1 MTRLRISTSTK
12 YGVLRFL
19 LATGLLY
26 YVFIHMNELDAIQQ
40 QMAAL
45 GIDVSSPTQ
54 EAPMYDETAWLT
66 PEDEAMFAPG
76 GELAVEET
84 IEEVPTEGELEMPAY
99 DIEEL
104 KIDIQPMLQW
114 LPKEEF
120 ANLIIWMAEQFNLL
134 NSEDNA

>member
-1 MTRLRISTSTK
+1 
-12 YGVLRFL
+12 
-19 LATGLLY
+19 
-26 YVFIHMNELDAIQQ
+26 MNELDAIQQ

-45 GIDVSSPTQ
+45 GLDVSPEAQ
-54 EAPMYDETAWLT
+54 AQAPMYDETVMLS

-76 GELAVEET
+76 GELAIEETVEE
-84 IEEVPTEGELEMPAY
+84 IPTEGELPLEMPAY

-104 KIDIQPMLQW
+104 KIDIQPMLQG

-134 NSEDNA
+134 NSENNA

>member
-1 MTRLRISTSTK
+1 
-12 YGVLRFL
+12 
-19 LATGLLY
+19 
-26 YVFIHMNELDAIQQ
+26 MNELDAIQQ

-45 GIDVSSPTQ
+45 GIDVSPDAQTQ
-54 EAPMYDETAWLT
+54 APMYDETAMLS

-76 GELAVEET
+76 GELA
-84 IEEVPTEGELEMPAY
+84 IEEQYEENPAEGELPLEMPEY

-120 ANLIIWMAEQFNLL
+120 ANLIIWMSEQFNLL
-134 NSEDNA
+134 NSQNNA

>member
-1 MTRLRISTSTK
+1 
-12 YGVLRFL
+12 
-19 LATGLLY
+19 
-26 YVFIHMNELDAIQQ
+26 MNELDAIQQ

-45 GIDVSSPTQ
+45 GIDVSPEAQ
-54 EAPMYDETAWLT
+54 AEAPMYDETVMLT

-84 IEEVPTEGELEMPAY
+84 IEEIPTEGELPMEMPAY

-120 ANLIIWMAEQFNLL
+120 ANLIIWMSEQFNLL
-134 NSEDNA
+134 NSENNA

>member
-1 MTRLRISTSTK
+1 
-12 YGVLRFL
+12 
-19 LATGLLY
+19 
-26 YVFIHMNELDAIQQ
+26 MNELDAIQQ

-45 GIDVSSPTQ
+45 GIDVSPEAQ
-54 EAPMYDETAWLT
+54 AQAPMYDEAASLS

-76 GELAVEET
+76 GELAVEGMT
-84 IEEVPTEGELEMPAY
+84 EEVPTEGELPTEMPAY

-134 NSEDNA
+134 NAQDNA

>member
-1 MTRLRISTSTK
+1 
-12 YGVLRFL
+12 
-19 LATGLLY
+19 
-26 YVFIHMNELDAIQQ
+26 MNELDAIQE

-45 GIDVSSPTQ
+45 GIDVSP
-54 EAPMYDETAWLT
+54 EAQAQAPVYDESVMLT

-76 GELAVEET
+76 GELAIEETVEE
-84 IEEVPTEGELEMPAY
+84 IPTEGELPLEMPAY

-134 NSEDNA
+134 NSENNA

>member
-1 MTRLRISTSTK
+1 LLI
-12 YGVLRFL
+12 L
-19 LATGLLY
+19 LATGLLH
-26 YVFIHMNELDAIQQ
+26 YVIIHMNELDAIQQ

-45 GIDVSSPTQ
+45 GIDVSPQTQ
-54 EAPMYDETAWLT
+54 AQAPMYDESAGLT

-76 GELAVEET
+76 GELAIEES

-104 KIDIQPMLQW
+104 KIDIGPMLQW

-120 ANLIIWMAEQFNLL
+120 ANLIIRMAEQFNLL
-134 NSEDNA
+134 NSENNA

>member
-1 MTRLRISTSTK
+1 MP
-12 YGVLRFL
+12 
-19 LATGLLY
+19 
-26 YVFIHMNELDAIQQ
+26 NELDAIQQ

-45 GIDVSSPTQ
+45 GIDVSPEAQ
-54 EAPMYDETAWLT
+54 AQAPMYDEQVMLS

-76 GELAVEET
+76 WELAIEET
-84 IEEVPTEGELEMPAY
+84 IEPIPTEGELPQEMPAY

-134 NSEDNA
+134 NQDNNA

>member
-1 MTRLRISTSTK
+1 
-12 YGVLRFL
+12 
-19 LATGLLY
+19 
-26 YVFIHMNELDAIQQ
+26 MNELDAIQQ

-45 GIDVSSPTQ
+45 GIDVSPEAQ
-54 EAPMYDETAWLT
+54 AQAPMYDESAMPT
-66 PEDEAMFAPG
+66 DEELAMFWPG
-76 GELAVEET
+76 GELAVEEQ
-84 IEEVPTEGELEMPAY
+84 IEEVPTEGELEMPDY

-134 NSEDNA
+134 NAQNNA

>member
-1 MTRLRISTSTK
+1 
-12 YGVLRFL
+12 
-19 LATGLLY
+19 
-26 YVFIHMNELDAIQQ
+26 MNELDAIQQ

-45 GIDVSSPTQ
+45 GIDVSPETQ
-54 EAPMYDETAWLT
+54 QAPMYDEYAMPTE
-66 PEDEAMFAPG
+66 EDLAIFWPG
-76 GELAVEET
+76 GELAIEEQ
-84 IEEVPTEGELEMPAY
+84 IEEVPAEGELPIEMPAY

-134 NSEDNA
+134 NSENNA

>member
-1 MTRLRISTSTK
+1 
-12 YGVLRFL
+12 
-19 LATGLLY
+19 
-26 YVFIHMNELDAIQQ
+26 MNELDAIEQ

-54 EAPMYDETAWLT
+54 QAPVYDEAVALT

-76 GELAVEET
+76 WELAVEET
-84 IEEVPTEGELEMPAY
+84 IEEVPTEGELQMPAY

-134 NSEDNA
+134 NSENNA

>member
-1 MTRLRISTSTK
+1 MLI
-12 YGVLRFL
+12 L
-19 LATGLLY
+19 LATGLLH
-26 YVFIHMNELDAIQQ
+26 YVIIHMNELDAIQQ

-45 GIDVSSPTQ
+45 GIDVSPQTQ
-54 EAPMYDETAWLT
+54 AQAPMYDESAGLT

-76 GELAVEET
+76 GELAIEES

-104 KIDIQPMLQW
+104 KIDIGPMLQW

-120 ANLIIWMAEQFNLL
+120 ANLIIRMAEQFNLL
-134 NSEDNA
+134 NSENNA

>member
-1 MTRLRISTSTK
+1 
-12 YGVLRFL
+12 
-19 LATGLLY
+19 
-26 YVFIHMNELDAIQQ
+26 MNELDAIQQ

-45 GIDVSSPTQ
+45 GIDVSPEAQ
-54 EAPMYDETAWLT
+54 QAPMYDETAMLS

-76 GELAVEET
+76 WELAIEEQV
-84 IEEVPTEGELEMPAY
+84 EEVPAEGELPQEMPAY

-104 KIDIQPMLQW
+104 KIDIQPMLEW

-134 NSEDNA
+134 NSQNNA

>member
-1 MTRLRISTSTK
+1 
-12 YGVLRFL
+12 
-19 LATGLLY
+19 
-26 YVFIHMNELDAIQQ
+26 MNELDAIQE

-45 GIDVSSPTQ
+45 GIDVSNPTQ
-54 EAPMYDETAWLT
+54 EAPMYDDTVMLT

-84 IEEVPTEGELEMPAY
+84 VEEIPTEGELEMPAY

-104 KIDIQPMLQW
+104 KIDIRPMLQW

-134 NSEDNA
+134 NSENNA

>member
-1 MTRLRISTSTK
+1 
-12 YGVLRFL
+12 
-19 LATGLLY
+19 
-26 YVFIHMNELDAIQQ
+26 MNELDAIQQ

-45 GIDVSSPTQ
+45 GIDVSPETQ
-54 EAPMYDETAWLT
+54 QAPMYDDAGLT
-66 PEDEAMFAPG
+66 VEDEAMFAPG
-76 GELAVEET
+76 GELAIEEAV
-84 IEEVPTEGELEMPAY
+84 EEVPTEGELQMPAY

-134 NSEDNA
+134 NNLENNA

>member
-1 MTRLRISTSTK
+1 
-12 YGVLRFL
+12 
-19 LATGLLY
+19 
-26 YVFIHMNELDAIQQ
+26 MNELDAIQQ

-45 GIDVSSPTQ
+45 GIDVSPEAQ
-54 EAPMYDETAWLT
+54 AQAPMYDEQAMLS

-76 GELAVEET
+76 GELAIEET
-84 IEEVPTEGELEMPAY
+84 IDTEGELPQEMPAY

-104 KIDIQPMLQW
+104 KIDIQPMLEW

-134 NSEDNA
+134 NAQNNA

>member
-1 MTRLRISTSTK
+1 
-12 YGVLRFL
+12 
-19 LATGLLY
+19 
-26 YVFIHMNELDAIQQ
+26 MNELDAIQQ

-45 GIDVSSPTQ
+45 GIDVSPEAQ
-54 EAPMYDETAWLT
+54 QAPMYDETAWLT

-84 IEEVPTEGELEMPAY
+84 IDTEGELPQEMPAY

-104 KIDIQPMLQW
+104 KIDIQTMLQW

-134 NSEDNA
+134 NAQNNA

>member
-1 MTRLRISTSTK
+1 
-12 YGVLRFL
+12 
-19 LATGLLY
+19 
-26 YVFIHMNELDAIQQ
+26 MNELDAIQQ

-45 GIDVSSPTQ
+45 GIDVSPQTQ
-54 EAPMYDETAWLT
+54 QAPMYDETVMLS

-76 GELAVEET
+76 GELAIEET
-84 IEEVPTEGELEMPAY
+84 VEEVPTEGELQMPAY

-134 NSEDNA
+134 NSTLEIN

>member
-1 MTRLRISTSTK
+1 
-12 YGVLRFL
+12 
-19 LATGLLY
+19 
-26 YVFIHMNELDAIQQ
+26 MNELDAIQQ

-54 EAPMYDETAWLT
+54 EAPMYEDAWLT
-66 PEDEAMFAPG
+66 PEDEAIFAPG
-76 GELAVEET
+76 GELAIEET
-84 IEEVPTEGELEMPAY
+84 IEEAPTEGELEMPAY

>member
-1 MTRLRISTSTK
+1 
-12 YGVLRFL
+12 
-19 LATGLLY
+19 
-26 YVFIHMNELDAIQQ
+26 MNELDAIQQ

-45 GIDVSSPTQ
+45 GIDVSPEAQ
-54 EAPMYDETAWLT
+54 AEAPMYDESAMLT

-76 GELAVEET
+76 WQLA
-84 IEEVPTEGELEMPAY
+84 IEEQYEWVPAEGELPMEMPAY

-134 NSEDNA
+134 NSENNA